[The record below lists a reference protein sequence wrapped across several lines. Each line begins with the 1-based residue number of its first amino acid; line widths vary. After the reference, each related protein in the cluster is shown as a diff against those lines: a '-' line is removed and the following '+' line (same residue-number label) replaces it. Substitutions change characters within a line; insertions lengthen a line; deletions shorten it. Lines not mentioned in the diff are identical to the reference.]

1 MSEALDQETQTYA
14 NALNEVL
21 STARELIEQ
30 NRIRGLT
37 EPVQRG
43 EEVAVYFD
51 GNLSGEIH
59 YLKPD
64 YFLALF
70 YEDTKVK
77 SPDPYTERGLK
88 DCQAW
93 IFKYDRQHSRWSVE
107 AFNAETGNRSFSQI
121 AHRLATE

>member
-43 EEVAVYFD
+43 EE
-51 GNLSGEIH
+51 
-59 YLKPD
+59 
-64 YFLALF
+64 
-70 YEDTKVK
+70 
-77 SPDPYTERGLK
+77 
-88 DCQAW
+88 
-93 IFKYDRQHSRWSVE
+93 
-107 AFNAETGNRSFSQI
+107 
-121 AHRLATE
+121 